1 MSLTSALLVEFVR
14 DQYGT
19 SGPVPL
25 HAPILGQ
32 AERDYLLDCLDSTYV
47 SSIGPYVDHFEETV
61 RAYTGAGAAVAIV
74 NGTAALQASLILSGV
89 RAGDLVVTQ
98 PLTFVATANAIRYCG
113 ADPLFVDV
121 DRRTLGLSP
130 QALSD
135 YLAEHAEVGDTGCVL
150 RKTGQVVRACVVMH
164 TFGHPAD
171 LAGLVDVCARWGLV
185 LIEDAAE
192 SLGSLYRGVH
202 TGRFGKVAALSF
214 NGNKIITTG
223 GGGMLL
229 FEDASEGQ
237 RARHLTTTAKVPHPY
252 EYVHDEVGYN
262 FRLPNLNAALGCAQM
277 LRLDG
282 FVSEKR
288 ALASRYA
295 EFFRDSG
302 LEFVLEPDGCRSNYW
317 LNAVICPDRESRDL
331 LLQETN
337 AAQVQTRPAWTLM
350 NRLPM
355 YADCH
360 AGPLDNAEWLADRLV
375 NLPSSA
381 PRVEAE

>member
-1 MSLTSALLVEFVR
+1 MPITSSQLLEFVR

-25 HAPILGQ
+25 HAPVLGQ
-32 AERDYLLDCLDSTYV
+32 EERHCLLDCLDSTYV
-47 SSIGPYVDHFEETV
+47 SSVGPYVDRFEQTLRE
-61 RAYTGAGAAVAIV
+61 YTGAAAAVAVV
-74 NGTAALQASLILSGV
+74 NGTAALQVSLIMSGV
-89 RAGDLVVTQ
+89 RAGDLVLTQ
-98 PLTFVATANAIRYCG
+98 PLTFVATINAIRYCG
-113 ADPLFVDV
+113 ADPVFVDV
-121 DRRTLGLSP
+121 DRRTLGLIP

-135 YLAEHAEVGDTGCVL
+135 YLTEYAELSDDGCIL
-150 RKTGQVVRACVVMH
+150 RQTAQVIRACVVVH

-171 LAGLVDVCARWGLV
+171 LAGLVEVCARWRLALV
-185 LIEDAAE
+185 EDAAE

-202 TGRFGKVAALSF
+202 TGRYGRVAALSF

-229 FEDASEGQ
+229 FEDAREGE

-252 EYVHDEVGYN
+252 EYVHDDVGYN

-277 LRLDG
+277 LRLQG
-282 FVSEKR
+282 FVNAKR

-295 EFFRDSG
+295 EFFRGSEF
-302 LEFVLEPDGCRSNYW
+302 EFVLEPEGCRSNYW
-317 LNAVICPDRESRDL
+317 LNAVICPNRESRDSML
-331 LLQETN
+331 RETH

-355 YADCH
+355 YADCL
-360 AGPLDNAEWLADRLV
+360 AAPLDNAEWLAERLL

-381 PRVEAE
+381 PRVET